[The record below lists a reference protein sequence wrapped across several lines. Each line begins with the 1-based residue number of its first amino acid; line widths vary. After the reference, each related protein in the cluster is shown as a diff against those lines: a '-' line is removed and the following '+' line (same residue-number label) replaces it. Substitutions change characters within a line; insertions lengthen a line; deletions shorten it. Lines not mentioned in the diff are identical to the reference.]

1 MLKATVPN
9 YTNFMQI
16 YSHVHAIFKLKLEQ
30 ALKDKE
36 DELATRSRTSKLWL
50 SYTSMVRTSR
60 KLIMAD
66 RTGSWQTHIAAL
78 TECLPIFAA
87 AGHFNYLKSA
97 HLYMQNMQQLETSYP
112 TVYQKYQEGYH
123 VIRRS
128 DQFWAGLGSDLVIE

>member
-1 MLKATVPN
+1 
-9 YTNFMQI
+9 
-16 YSHVHAIFKLKLEQ
+16 
-30 ALKDKE
+30 
-36 DELATRSRTSKLWL
+36 
-50 SYTSMVRTSR
+50 
-60 KLIMAD
+60 MAD